1 MNAKRRFKLALVGT
15 DSIRAREIKNVLSR
29 KKLKLFD
36 LEFFDPE
43 VEAEYSKLTEF
54 KKEPKV
60 VHGVADDRLAGHD
73 LVFLAADPETNR
85 ALGLRAAKLG
95 FRAIDLGDAF
105 LDGDVPLVVAGINDA
120 GPAFEKASVV
130 ANPHPATIILAHV
143 FHLLRPKFGI
153 EKAVVFIMQP
163 ASAFDDPGIQE
174 LASQSV
180 SLLNGSAPKKSVFK
194 AQVAF
199 NILSHTETLDACGF
213 GAIERRVGAEVGR
226 VLGPPDVP
234 LRLAIVQAP
243 VFHTYAMMFY
253 VELARDTDIAGLEA
267 VFEGS
272 PFFKVTPAGPACAA
286 SPISVSGKDEIFV
299 GPVKREASVPRTFWI
314 WAVADNLTRG
324 SALNAFDVA
333 RRMLEAGSR

>member
-15 DSIRAREIKNVLSR
+15 DSMRARELKNVLGQ
-29 KKLKLFD
+29 KKLKAFD
-36 LEFFDPE
+36 LDFFDPE

-60 VHGVADDRLAGHD
+60 IHGVADEHLAGKD
-73 LVFLAADPETNR
+73 LVFLAADLKTNR
-85 ALGLRAAKLG
+85 ALGLRAAELG

-105 LDGDVPLVVAGINDA
+105 LESDVPLVVAGINDA

-130 ANPHPATIILAHV
+130 ANPHPATIILSHV

-153 EKAVVFIMQP
+153 EKAVVFILQP

-180 SLLNGSAPKKSVFK
+180 SLLNGAAPKKSVFK
-194 AQVAF
+194 EQVAF
-199 NILSHTETLDACGF
+199 NILSHTEAPDPCGF

-234 LRLAIVQAP
+234 VRLSIVQAP
-243 VFHTYAMMFY
+243 VFHTYSIMFY
-253 VELARDTDIAGLEA
+253 LELTRDTDIAGLEA
-267 VFEGS
+267 LFEES
-272 PFFKVTPAGPACAA
+272 EFFKVMPASAACAA
-286 SPISVSGKDEIFV
+286 SPISVSGKDEIFI
-299 GPVKREASVPRTFWI
+299 GPVKREASVPKTFWI
-314 WAVADNLTRG
+314 WAVADNLRRG